1 MFMTKKVHSSLEKTK
16 KRWGGMG
23 KLWSSHIMKYYTEV
37 KMNQLEN
44 LHVSDWLKLRI
55 KLNEKS
61 RFQNNIYS
69 IIPFILS
76 L

>member
-1 MFMTKKVHSSLEKTK
+1 
-16 KRWGGMG
+16 MG
-23 KLWSSHIMKYYTEV
+23 KLWSSHTMKYYTEV
-37 KMNQLEN
+37 QMNQLEN